1 MDAATS
7 SAVEIDIL
15 KPQQLARAI
24 DVEVETNILEPVSH
38 QYTSRNGG
46 STRFVLP
53 AKAVLDA
60 PNAALTF
67 EIVNG
72 EATGEGTDRRL
83 AFPLMT
89 GATAMIRRITCRTGG
104 QIISQVNEV
113 DLYNTVKNIFKS
125 NAYKRNVLDVRH
137 GSSNS
142 QKVKILQ
149 NQSGAAAVTGY
160 TLGSGLVGYHQ
171 ISNDDIDQQN
181 TWGNNI
187 LTVAAPAVTN
197 AGVEVSHLFQKNKL
211 LRDFDNRGL
220 GPEVTIRLGDI
231 MPFFE
236 SNQLPLLAMAQTEI
250 VIEWKAG
257 PTAAAQYDAINQAP
271 VIVNNAALAG
281 ATVGLNIGFA
291 APPTLQVD
299 YIHYPEDEQ
308 IKLMNTV
315 QGPGI
320 RLNFSEVVTTYG
332 VNPEKAAGDGTSA
345 ITSNHIIGMAGK
357 EVKKIYIAK
366 NYDKLSAQGVVEKNN
381 TQTGC
386 QTHIN
391 QYLWDNKSIQTPGEI
406 YNFIVNNERI
416 YGIDIANPSQAYNQL
431 KQCEDIAHVLPAQ
444 FDTMDF
450 NADVL
455 SLLNNTGEA
464 GTVDNAAA
472 TSGFSQRILGGS
484 MNVIGLNLDKY
495 NEMGNAIGNGER
507 IGSAPIEFRFTCNK
521 TRDAGTT
528 ANENSAAV
536 NLTFFIEHRRSLI
549 INKMGAD
556 VSDA

>member
-149 NQSGAAAVTGY
+149 NQSGAAAVAGY

-197 AGVEVSHLFQKNKL
+197 AGVNVSHLFQKNKL

>member
-1 MDAATS
+1 MDTS
-7 SAVEIDIL
+7 EIYAEEIDIL
-15 KPQQLARAI
+15 KPQQLERAI

-46 STRFVLP
+46 QTRFVLP

-72 EATGEGTDRRL
+72 EAAGEGVDRRL

-89 GATAMIRRITCRTGG
+89 GGTAMIRRMTVRTGG

-113 DLYNTVKNIFKS
+113 DLYNTVKNVFKS

-137 GSSNS
+137 ASSNS
-142 QKVKILQ
+142 QKLKILQ
-149 NQSGAAAVTGY
+149 LQSGTTAGGF
-160 TLGSGLVGYHQ
+160 TLGNNLVGYHQ
-171 ISNDDIDQQN
+171 ISNNDIDQQN
-181 TWGNNI
+181 TWGNNV
-187 LTVAAPAVTN
+187 LTAAAPNVQN
-197 AGVEVSHLFQKNKL
+197 SGVEVSHLFQKNKL
-211 LRDFDNRGL
+211 LRNYDNRGL

-236 SNQLPLLAMAQTEI
+236 SNQLPLLAMAQTEL
-250 VIEWKAG
+250 VIEWNAG
-257 PTAAAQYDAINQAP
+257 PSATTQYGAINNAP
-271 VIVNNAALAG
+271 VIVNNAAIAAG
-281 ATVGLNIGFA
+281 TFGLNIGFA

-299 YIHYPEDEQ
+299 YIHYPQEEQ
-308 IKLMNTV
+308 ENILNIV
-315 QGPGI
+315 QSGGL

-332 VNPEKAAGDGTSA
+332 VNPEKPAGDGTTS
-345 ITSNHIIGMAGK
+345 ITSNHILGMAGK
-357 EVKKIYIAK
+357 EVKKIYISK
-366 NYDKLSAQGVVEKNN
+366 NYDKLSTQGQAERDNV
-381 TQTGC
+381 QTGC
-386 QTHIN
+386 QTHVN
-391 QYLWDNKSIQTPGEI
+391 KYLWDLKSIQTPGEI
-406 YNFIVNNERI
+406 YNFIINNERT
-416 YGIDIANPSQAYNQL
+416 YGLDIANPSQAYNQL
-431 KQCEDIAHVLPAQ
+431 KQCENVAHVLPAQ
-444 FDTMDF
+444 YDTMDF
-450 NADVL
+450 NQDVL

-472 TSGFSQRILGGS
+472 DTGFSQRILGGS

-495 NEMGNAIGNGER
+495 NEMGDAVGNGER
-507 IGSAPIEFRFTCNK
+507 IGSAPIEFRYTCNK
-521 TRDAGTT
+521 TRQAATP

-549 INKMGAD
+549 ITKMGAS

>member
-72 EATGEGTDRRL
+72 EATGEGTDQRL

-197 AGVEVSHLFQKNKL
+197 AGVNVSHLFQKNKL

-257 PTAAAQYDAINQAP
+257 PTAAARYDSINQAP
-271 VIVNNAALAG
+271 VIVNNAALAA
-281 ATVGLNIGFA
+281 ATIGLNIGFA

-315 QGPGI
+315 QGTGI

-332 VNPEKAAGDGTSA
+332 VNPEKAIGDGTSA

-366 NYDKLSAQGVVEKNN
+366 NYDKLSAQGVVERNN

-386 QTHIN
+386 QTHVN

-450 NADVL
+450 NANVL

-472 TSGFSQRILGGS
+472 NSGFSQRILGGS

-521 TRDAGTT
+521 TRVAATP

>member
-1 MDAATS
+1 MDTTTS
-7 SAVEIDIL
+7 YVEDIDIL
-15 KPQQLARAI
+15 TPSTLARAV

-60 PNAALTF
+60 PNAAITF

-83 AFPLMT
+83 AFPLMS
-89 GATAMIRRITCRTGG
+89 GATACIRRITCRTGG

-113 DLYNTVKNIFKS
+113 DLYNTVKNVFKS
-125 NAYKRNVLDVRH
+125 NAYKRNILDVRH

-142 QKVKILQ
+142 QKLKILQ
-149 NQSGAAAVTGY
+149 NQSGSTAIANYV
-160 TLGSGLVGYHQ
+160 LGSGLVGYHQ

-187 LTVAAPAVTN
+187 LSTAGATVDNT
-197 AGVEVSHLFQKNKL
+197 GVNVSHLFQKNKL
-211 LRDFDNRGL
+211 LRNFDNRGK

-250 VIEWKAG
+250 IIEWNSG
-257 PTAAAQYDAINQAP
+257 PTATARYDSINKSP
-271 VIVNNAALAG
+271 VIVNNTALAG
-281 ATVGLNIGFA
+281 ATAGLNIGFA
-291 APPTLQVD
+291 SPPTLQVD
-299 YIHYPEDEQ
+299 YIHYPQEEQ
-308 IKLMNTV
+308 QKIMDAV
-315 QGPGI
+315 QGAGL

-332 VNPEKAAGDGTSA
+332 VNPEKSAGDGTSS
-345 ITSNHIIGMAGK
+345 ITSNHLLGMAGK
-357 EVKKIYIAK
+357 EVKKIFVAK
-366 NYDKLSAQGVVEKNN
+366 NYDKLSTQGQVERNN

-386 QTHIN
+386 QTHVN
-391 QYLWDNKSIQTPGEI
+391 KYLWDMKSIQTPKEI
-406 YNFIVNNERI
+406 YNFVVNNERM

-431 KQCEDIAHVLPAQ
+431 KQCEEMAHVLPAQ

-450 NADVL
+450 DQNVL
-455 SLLNNTGEA
+455 SILNNTQEA
-464 GTVDNAAA
+464 GTVDNAGAA
-472 TSGFSQRILGGS
+472 SGFTQRILGGS

-495 NEMGNAIGNGER
+495 NEMGNSVGNGVR
-507 IGSAPIEFRFTCNK
+507 IGSAPIEFRFTCDK
-521 TRDAGTT
+521 TRDAGTP

-549 INKMGAD
+549 INKMGAM
-556 VSDA
+556 VSDQ

>member
-187 LTVAAPAVTN
+187 LTVAVPAVTN
-197 AGVEVSHLFQKNKL
+197 AGAEVSHLFQKNKL

-315 QGPGI
+315 QGTGI

-332 VNPEKAAGDGTSA
+332 VNPEKAIGDGTSA

-386 QTHIN
+386 QTHVN

>member
-1 MDAATS
+1 MDTTTS
-7 SAVEIDIL
+7 YVEEIDIL

-24 DVEVETNILEPVSH
+24 DVEVETNILEPVAH

-46 STRFVLP
+46 VTRFVLP

-72 EATGEGTDRRL
+72 EASGEGTDRRL

-89 GATAMIRRITCRTGG
+89 GGTAMIRRITVRTGG
-104 QIISQVNEV
+104 QIISQVDEAA
-113 DLYNTVKNIFKS
+113 LYNTVKSVFKS

-137 GSSNS
+137 ASSNS
-142 QKVKILQ
+142 QKLKILQ
-149 NQSGAAAVTGY
+149 NQSGSAAIAGY
-160 TLGSGLVGYHQ
+160 TNGAGLVGYHQ

-181 TWGNNI
+181 TWGNSI
-187 LTVAAPAVTN
+187 LTSAGPTVAN

-220 GPEVTIRLGDI
+220 GPEITIRLGDI

-250 VIEWKAG
+250 VCEWHAG
-257 PTAAAQYDAINQAP
+257 PTAAARYDSINHAP

-281 ATVGLNIGFA
+281 TTAGLNIGFA

-308 IKLMNTV
+308 MKIMNAV
-315 QGPGI
+315 QGAGI
-320 RLNFSEVVTTYG
+320 RLNFSEVVTTFG
-332 VNPEKAAGDGTSA
+332 VNPEKAAGDGTTA
-345 ITSNHIIGMAGK
+345 VTSNHILGMAGK
-357 EVKKIYIAK
+357 EVKKIYVAK
-366 NYDKLSAQGVVEKNN
+366 NYDKLSTQGQVERNN

-386 QTHIN
+386 QTHVN
-391 QYLWDNKSIQTPGEI
+391 QYLWDNKSIQCPGEI
-406 YNFIVNNERI
+406 YNFIVNNERM

-431 KQCEDIAHVLPAQ
+431 KQCEQIAHVLPAQ

-450 NADVL
+450 DQNVL

-472 TSGFSQRILGGS
+472 DSGFSQRILGGS

-495 NEMGNAIGNGER
+495 NEMGNAVGNGER

-521 TRDAGTT
+521 TRNAGTP
-528 ANENSAAV
+528 ADENSAAV

-549 INKMGAD
+549 IDKMGAQ
-556 VSDA
+556 VSDQ

>member
-1 MDAATS
+1 MDTTTS
-7 SAVEIDIL
+7 YVEDIDIL
-15 KPQQLARAI
+15 TPSTLARAV

-60 PNAALTF
+60 PNAAITF

-83 AFPLMT
+83 AFPLMS
-89 GATAMIRRITCRTGG
+89 GATACIRRITCRTGG

-113 DLYNTVKNIFKS
+113 DLYNTVKNVFKS
-125 NAYKRNVLDVRH
+125 NAYKRNILDVRH

-142 QKVKILQ
+142 QKLKILQ
-149 NQSGAAAVTGY
+149 NQSGSTAIANYV
-160 TLGSGLVGYHQ
+160 LGAGLVGYHQ

-187 LTVAAPAVTN
+187 LSTAGATVDNT
-197 AGVEVSHLFQKNKL
+197 GVNVSHLFQKNKL
-211 LRDFDNRGL
+211 LRNFDNRGK

-250 VIEWKAG
+250 IIEWNSG
-257 PTAAAQYDAINQAP
+257 PTATARYDSINKSP
-271 VIVNNAALAG
+271 VIVNNTALAG
-281 ATVGLNIGFA
+281 ATAGLNIGFA
-291 APPTLQVD
+291 SPPTLQVD
-299 YIHYPEDEQ
+299 YIHYPQEEQ
-308 IKLMNTV
+308 QKIMDAV
-315 QGPGI
+315 QGAGL

-332 VNPEKAAGDGTSA
+332 VNPEKSAGDGTSS
-345 ITSNHIIGMAGK
+345 ITSNHLLGMAGK
-357 EVKKIYIAK
+357 EVKKIFVAK
-366 NYDKLSAQGVVEKNN
+366 NYDKLSTQGQVERNN

-386 QTHIN
+386 QTHVN
-391 QYLWDNKSIQTPGEI
+391 KYLWDMKSIQTPKEI
-406 YNFIVNNERI
+406 YNFVVNNERM

-431 KQCEDIAHVLPAQ
+431 KQCEEMAHVLPAQ

-450 NADVL
+450 DQNVL
-455 SLLNNTGEA
+455 SILNNTQEA
-464 GTVDNAAA
+464 GTVDNAGAA
-472 TSGFSQRILGGS
+472 SGFTQRILGGS

-495 NEMGNAIGNGER
+495 NEMGNSVGNGVR
-507 IGSAPIEFRFTCNK
+507 IGSAPIEFRFTCDK
-521 TRDAGTT
+521 TRDAGTP

-549 INKMGAD
+549 INKMGAM
-556 VSDA
+556 VSDQ

>member
-72 EATGEGTDRRL
+72 EATGEGTDQRL

-149 NQSGAAAVTGY
+149 NQSGAAAVAGY
-160 TLGSGLVGYHQ
+160 TLGGGLVGYHQ

-197 AGVEVSHLFQKNKL
+197 AGVNVSHLFQKNKL

-257 PTAAAQYDAINQAP
+257 PTAAARYDSINQAP
-271 VIVNNAALAG
+271 VIVNNAALAA
-281 ATVGLNIGFA
+281 ATIGLNIGFA

-315 QGPGI
+315 QGTGI

-332 VNPEKAAGDGTSA
+332 VNPEKAIGDGTSA

-366 NYDKLSAQGVVEKNN
+366 NYDKLSAQGVVERNN

-386 QTHIN
+386 QTHVN

-450 NADVL
+450 NANVL

-472 TSGFSQRILGGS
+472 NSGFSQRILGGS

-521 TRDAGTT
+521 TRVAATP